1 MAGREFTRGAGILM
15 SITSLPTAY
24 GIGTMGQDAFDFV
37 DLLVDLKQRY
47 WQVLPLGPTSFG
59 DSPYQSFSA
68 FAGNPYLIDLQTLI
82 KEKLITKVEVES
94 YKWGNKEDDI
104 DYAIL
109 FENRFKVLRA
119 ACDRFDFENEKFKEF
134 CKEESYWL
142 DDYSFFMAMKTFSN
156 NEGWLD
162 WPEEIRNRTEA
173 GLKEYGKKLELDIRF
188 WKFCQF
194 KFFEQWMKL
203 KAYANKKGIQII
215 GDIPL
220 YVALDSADVWVGRED
235 FQLDK
240 NGCPTLV
247 AGCPPD
253 AFSDDGQKWGNPLY
267 DWDEM
272 ELNNFRWWKSRMKA
286 NAKLYDV
293 IRIDHFI
300 GVVRYYSI
308 PAYDDNAKNGRWRKG
323 PGKKLTDA
331 IEEVLGDGKII
342 AEDLGVSVPGVKK
355 LMDKTG
361 WPGMKI
367 LQFAFDGN
375 TSHDYLP
382 HNYNN
387 RNIVV
392 YAGTHDNETLVGYF
406 RDKTEYEL
414 AFLYEYLNITSK
426 DEIADAL
433 IRLAYSSTANVVIF
447 QMQDLLKLGNEAR
460 MNLPSTVGK
469 NWRWRAL
476 RDSLDDERRTWIR
489 TMAIIYRR

>member
-1 MAGREFTRGAGILM
+1 
-15 SITSLPTAY
+15 
-24 GIGTMGQDAFDFV
+24 
-37 DLLVDLKQRY
+37 
-47 WQVLPLGPTSFG
+47 
-59 DSPYQSFSA
+59 
-68 FAGNPYLIDLQTLI
+68 
-82 KEKLITKVEVES
+82 
-94 YKWGNKEDDI
+94 
-104 DYAIL
+104 
-109 FENRFKVLRA
+109 
-119 ACDRFDFENEKFKEF
+119 
-134 CKEESYWL
+134 
-142 DDYSFFMAMKTFSN
+142 
-156 NEGWLD
+156 
-162 WPEEIRNRTEA
+162 
-173 GLKEYGKKLELDIRF
+173 
-188 WKFCQF
+188 
-194 KFFEQWMKL
+194 MKL

-220 YVALDSADVWVGRED
+220 YVALDSADVWVDREE

-267 DWDEM
+267 DWDIM
-272 ELNNFRWWKSRMKA
+272 EQNGFDWWKKRMIA

-308 PAYDDNAKNGRWRKG
+308 PVNDDNAKNGRWRKG

-331 IEEVLGDGKII
+331 IEEVLGAGKII

-382 HNYNN
+382 HNYNS

-414 AFLYEYLNITSK
+414 AFLYEYLNINSK
-426 DEIADAL
+426 EEIADAL

>member
-1 MAGREFTRGAGILM
+1 MAAKEFTRGAGILM

-37 DLLVDLKQRY
+37 DLLVDLKQKY

-68 FAGNPYLIDLQTLI
+68 FAGNPYLIDLEILV
-82 KEKLITKVEVES
+82 KEKLLTKTEIDS
-94 YKWGNKEDDI
+94 FNWGSKDDDI

-109 FENRFKVLRA
+109 FENRFKILQTA
-119 ACDRFDFENEKFKEF
+119 FSRFDTGLKEF
-134 CKEESYWL
+134 KDFMEKQKIWL
-142 DDYSFFMAMKTFSN
+142 EDYSFFMAMKTFSQN
-156 NEGWLD
+156 HEWLA
-162 WPEEIRNRTEA
+162 WPEKIKNRVPVMLEEYE
-173 GLKEYGKKLELDIRF
+173 LKLVDSILF
-188 WKFCQF
+188 WKFCQY
-194 KFFEQWMKL
+194 KFFEQWHKL
-203 KAYANKKGIQII
+203 KKYANKKGIQII

-220 YVALDSADVWVGRED
+220 YVALDSADVWANRAL
-235 FQLDK
+235 FQLDRTGK
-240 NGCPTLV
+240 PTRV

-272 ELNNFRWWKSRMKA
+272 EKAEFIWWRRRMSA
-286 NAKLYDV
+286 NAELYDIV
-293 IRIDHFI
+293 RIDHFI

-308 PAYDDNAKNGRWRKG
+308 PVDDPNAKNGRWRKG

-331 IEEVLGDGKII
+331 IDSSIGNSRII
-342 AEDLGVSVPGVKK
+342 AEDLGVTVPGVKK
-355 LMDKTG
+355 LMDRTG

-382 HNYNN
+382 HNYTN

-392 YAGTHDNETLVGYF
+392 YAGTHDNETLVGFF
-406 RDKTEYEL
+406 RDRTEYEL
-414 AFLYEYLNITSK
+414 AFLYEYLIISSK
-426 DEIADAL
+426 EEIPDAL
-433 IRLAYSSTANVVIF
+433 IRLSYSSTANVVIF
-447 QMQDLLKLGNEAR
+447 QMQDLLQLGNEAR
-460 MNLPSTVGK
+460 MNLPSTVGS

-476 RDSLDDERRTWIR
+476 KEGLSEERRTWIR